1 MEFSDTLKLE
11 YICEKLTI
19 EIADIKRARLTE
31 FMKHDK
37 KLSSLLE
44 YVNKVLR
51 NNDIFIENPPKYD
64 DLFPDEDTDK

>member
-1 MEFSDTLKLE
+1 MQFSDTLKLE
-11 YICEKLTI
+11 YICEKLTT
-19 EIADIKRARLTE
+19 EIIDIKRDRHTE

-51 NNDIFIENPPKYD
+51 NNEIFVNNPPNFD
-64 DLFPDEDTDK
+64 DIFPDEDTDK